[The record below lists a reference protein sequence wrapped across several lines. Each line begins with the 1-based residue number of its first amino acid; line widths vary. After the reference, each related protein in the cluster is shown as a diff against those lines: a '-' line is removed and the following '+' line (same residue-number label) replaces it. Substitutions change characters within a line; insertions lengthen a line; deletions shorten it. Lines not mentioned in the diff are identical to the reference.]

1 MQARPPTGKL
11 VRMRRELSG
20 KLLLVLGLV
29 ALVLVR
35 PAPAEAARSYAEQV
49 IERTLDNGFK
59 MLLLPDHKAPVAVV
73 QVWYRVGSRNELPG
87 LTGLSHMLEHM
98 MFKGTERH
106 GPEEYSR
113 IIARNGGNENAFT
126 SDDATTYFATLAA
139 DRIAVEVELEADRM
153 RNLVLDEERFAPER
167 NVVAEER
174 RLRVDNNPIAFLFE
188 TLNAATFLEHP
199 YRQPVI
205 GWATDIAGWKLE
217 DLKRHYDTYYQPNN
231 AFLVAVGDFEPGPFG
246 DLVAKHF
253 GVYPRAADPPPVRAK
268 EQEPRGERRTSVERP
283 ARLPFVALQYQV
295 PNLHHPDAPALEML
309 ESVLSNGKSS
319 RLYQSLVREQ
329 QLALDVGASYSRTA
343 IDDKTFTI
351 SGQPQPGVSA
361 EKLEEALLAQ
371 VAALQEKPPAPD
383 ELARARA
390 QVEAA
395 FVFAQD
401 SMFYRAL
408 LLGTY
413 ELTGGWR
420 QLDEFLPA
428 IAAVTPED
436 VQRVAKTYLTPIN
449 RTVGVLVPLP
459 TDDAA
464 PVERMP
470 EGPLP

>member
-1 MQARPPTGKL
+1 MTGKL
-11 VRMRRELSG
+11 RGMRRL
-20 KLLLVLGLV
+20 LLALLVLVVGV
-29 ALVLVR
+29 AAS
-35 PAPAEAARSYAEQV
+35 PTKAGAAQTYAEQV
-49 IERTLDNGFK
+49 VERTLDNGLK
-59 MLLLPDHKAPVAVV
+59 ILMLPDHKAPVAVV
-73 QVWYRVGSRNELPG
+73 QVWYRVGARNELPG

-98 MFKGTERH
+98 MFKGTLKH

-113 IIARNGGNENAFT
+113 IISRNGGNENAFT
-126 SDDATTYFATLAA
+126 SDDATTYFATLAS

-153 RNLVLDEERFAPER
+153 RNLVLSEELFEPER

-174 RLRVDNNPIAFLFE
+174 RLRVDNNPIAFMFE
-188 TLNAATFLEHP
+188 SLNAATFLEHP

-205 GWATDIAGWKLE
+205 GWATDIEGWTLA

-231 AFLVAVGDFEPGPFG
+231 AFLVAVGDFDPQAFG
-246 DLVAKHF
+246 DLVAKEF

-268 EQEPRGERRTSVERP
+268 EQKPRGERRVYVERP
-283 ARLPFVALQYQV
+283 ARLPFVAIQYVV

-319 RLYQSLVREQ
+319 RLYQRLVREKRV
-329 QLALDVGASYSRTA
+329 ALDAGASYSRTA
-343 IDDKTFTI
+343 VDDKTFTL
-351 SGQPQPGVSA
+351 SAQPQPGVSA
-361 EKLEEALLAQ
+361 DDLEKALLAEIE
-371 VAALQEKPPAPD
+371 ALQNEPPSAD
-383 ELARARA
+383 ELARAKA

-413 ELTGGWR
+413 ELAGGWR
-420 QLDEFLPA
+420 QIDEFLPQ
-428 IAAVTPED
+428 IAKVTPED
-436 VQRVAKTYLTPIN
+436 VQRVAREYLTPIN

-459 TDDAA
+459 TDDSA

-470 EGPLP
+470 AEPMT

>member
-1 MQARPPTGKL
+1 MSKAFL
-11 VRMRRELSG
+11 
-20 KLLLVLGLV
+20 
-29 ALVLVR
+29 ALALAATAAAFA
-35 PAPAEAARSYAEQV
+35 APAHAALTYAEQV
-49 IERTLDNGFK
+49 VERTLDNGFK

-98 MFKGTERH
+98 MFKGTAKH

-113 IIARNGGNENAFT
+113 VIARNGGNENAFT

-153 RNLVLDEERFAPER
+153 RNLQLTSELFDPER

-174 RLRVDNNPIAFLFE
+174 RLRVDNNPIAFMFE
-188 TLNAATFLEHP
+188 SLNAATFLEHP

-217 DLKRHYDTYYQPNN
+217 DLRRHYDLYYQPNN
-231 AFLVAVGDFEPGPFG
+231 AFLVAVGDFEPQAFG

-253 GVYPRAADPPPVRAK
+253 GGYARAADPPPVRAK
-268 EQEPRGERRTSVERP
+268 EQPPRGERRASVERP

-295 PNLHHPDAPALEML
+295 PNLHHADAPALEML

-319 RLYQSLVREQ
+319 RLYQQLVREQ
-329 QLALDVGASYSRTA
+329 QVALDAGASYSRTA
-343 IDDKTFTI
+343 VDDKTFTL
-351 SGQPQPGVSA
+351 SAQPQPGVA
-361 EKLEEALLAQ
+361 ADKLEAALLAQ
-371 VAALQEKPPAPD
+371 IAALQEAPPAPD
-383 ELARARA
+383 ELSRARA

-401 SMFYRAL
+401 SMFYRGL

-413 ELTGGWR
+413 ELAGGWK

-428 IAAVTPED
+428 IAKVTPED

-459 TDDAA
+459 TDESA
-464 PVERMP
+464 PLEQMP
-470 EGPLP
+470 AGPMS

>member
-1 MQARPPTGKL
+1 
-11 VRMRRELSG
+11 MRRL
-20 KLLLVLGLV
+20 LLALLVLVVGV
-29 ALVLVR
+29 AAS
-35 PAPAEAARSYAEQV
+35 PTKAGAAQTYAEQV
-49 IERTLDNGFK
+49 VERTLDNGLK
-59 MLLLPDHKAPVAVV
+59 ILMLPDHKAPVAVV
-73 QVWYRVGSRNELPG
+73 QVWYRVGARNELPG

-98 MFKGTERH
+98 MFKGTLKH

-113 IIARNGGNENAFT
+113 IISRNGGNENAFT
-126 SDDATTYFATLAA
+126 SDDATTYFATLAS

-153 RNLVLDEERFAPER
+153 RNLVLSEELFEPER

-174 RLRVDNNPIAFLFE
+174 RLRVDNNPIAFMFE
-188 TLNAATFLEHP
+188 SLNAATFLEHP

-205 GWATDIAGWKLE
+205 GWATDIEGWTLA

-231 AFLVAVGDFEPGPFG
+231 AFLVAVGDFDPQAFG
-246 DLVAKHF
+246 DLVAKEF

-268 EQEPRGERRTSVERP
+268 EQKPRGERRVYVERP
-283 ARLPFVALQYQV
+283 ARLPFVAIQYVV

-319 RLYQSLVREQ
+319 RLYQRLVREKRV
-329 QLALDVGASYSRTA
+329 ALDAGASYSRTA
-343 IDDKTFTI
+343 VDDKTFTL
-351 SGQPQPGVSA
+351 SAQPQPGVSA
-361 EKLEEALLAQ
+361 DDLEKALLAEIE
-371 VAALQEKPPAPD
+371 ALQNEPPSAD
-383 ELARARA
+383 ELARAKA

-413 ELTGGWR
+413 ELAGGWR
-420 QLDEFLPA
+420 QIDEFLPQ
-428 IAAVTPED
+428 IAKVTPED
-436 VQRVAKTYLTPIN
+436 VQRVAREYLTPIN

-459 TDDAA
+459 TDDSA

-470 EGPLP
+470 AEPMT